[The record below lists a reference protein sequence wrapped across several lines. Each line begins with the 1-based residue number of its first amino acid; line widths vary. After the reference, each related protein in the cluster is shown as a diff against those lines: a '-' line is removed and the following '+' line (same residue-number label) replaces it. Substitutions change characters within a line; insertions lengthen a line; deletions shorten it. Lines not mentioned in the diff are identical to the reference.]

1 MQRKSIFALALLG
14 LTVSACGTQNR
25 GLESVHQPVVSRT
38 NYVIDVGTGY
48 DGLAEGEAQRLN
60 GWFES
65 LKLGYGDRVAVDGG
79 GRGAS
84 GEAREAIA
92 AAAARYGLLL
102 DDNAPIMPG
111 ELAPGSLR
119 VVVSRTKANVPGCPD
134 WSRNSGENFNQHSGA
149 NFGCGVNS
157 NLAAMVANPED
168 LIQGRDSNGVTDSAS
183 ATKAIKSYRE
193 RKPTGDQGLQQ
204 QGTRTQQ

>member
-65 LKLGYGDRVAVDGG
+65 LKLGYGDRIAVDGG